1 MRIKSCNIKAFGNI
15 KDKEID
21 FAEGINCFIQDNG
34 EGKTTL
40 ADYIRVMLYGMKTWG
55 TKDSTMGDRRRYL
68 PYEGKKL
75 YGGSMTVEVGGE
87 DIVITRTFDEKTNTR
102 DTLTINGIETSE
114 KEQTIGEKY
123 FNIDE
128 DAFKRTVYISS
139 LTSSSDAV
147 RATDSINR
155 NMDMMVTDINTVDL
169 DNVLKSF
176 DERCNAIQSGRAK
189 KNRGEINRLD
199 EEVDNISSKLSELRY
214 IDENLEAK
222 YSDLNQLEKE
232 QNRLAEKLET
242 VRKRTQ
248 ELAIWRQIDDYQEKI
263 ATGNETLEQL
273 KLRYPEGLPTEVDIK
288 AISEANTA
296 IGNADSALKA
306 MQESAEADNTYT
318 GLEKRYSIGY
328 DTEEYERIKALKKAS
343 DAEKIRIESES
354 KVRLQGEELT
364 AKFSIGIPSEVELE
378 DNKSKSLK
386 YKGNK
391 EVLQTLATMPVQAPI
406 PVMWI
411 IIGAIG
417 VVAGIVLLAL
427 GMKET
432 GIAISALSVAGVVLA
447 LVLSRSNGNN
457 AAQSR
462 ALELNEENSRLE
474 SELKRFY
481 APFGFF
487 DTAFTDY
494 AESLRKM
501 VSEYK
506 AYLEA
511 KEARDK
517 DLEERRKKAEKAQ
530 REVETYM
537 ERYGVAE
544 LTSIESDYNT
554 YTKQKEQR
562 RVIQTKRSEYQQ
574 AIEEKKHS
582 ISEIFSRY
590 GLQIPEDIVKSVEI
604 FRADLANW
612 NTITNTIADIEKT
625 IEKLKKDNKL
635 TTKPEDI
642 AEGED
647 IDTLKGEYE
656 KAVKLVGKLSE
667 EISKDEENVKNIDSH
682 EARLEEIGEEKRV
695 LVEKLALLKKTKSFI
710 ESADKTLKDK
720 FVGPIRDKYRDY
732 MKVLLP
738 KWAEDIEMD
747 TDYRVKVKV
756 DHIAHDCDHLSQ
768 GERTCLEMAL
778 RIAVI
783 DNMYKEEKP
792 FLVMDDPFVEL
803 DKENMAKAKE
813 LVRKISERY
822 QVVYFCCHE
831 SRVV

>member
-128 DAFKRTVYISS
+128 DAFKRTVYVSS
-139 LTSSSDAV
+139 LTSSSEAV

-176 DERCNAIQSGRAK
+176 DERCNEIQSGRAR
-189 KNRGEINRLD
+189 KNKGEINRLD

-214 IDENLEAK
+214 IDENLEVK
-222 YSDLNQLEKE
+222 YSDLNRLEKE
-232 QNRLAEKLET
+232 QNSLAEKLES

-248 ELAIWRQIDDYQEKI
+248 ELTIWRQIDDYQKKI
-263 ATGNETLEQL
+263 DIGKEALGQM
-273 KLRYPEGLPTEVDIK
+273 KLRYPQGLPSETDIM
-288 AISEANTA
+288 ALSDANTA
-296 IGNADSALKA
+296 ISKADSALMA
-306 MQESAEADNTYT
+306 MKESEEADKSYI
-318 GLEKRYSIGY
+318 GLEKKYLDGF
-328 DTEEYERIKALKKAS
+328 DTEEYERIKALKKES
-343 DAEKIRIESES
+343 DEETIRIESET
-354 KVRLQGEELT
+354 KVRIPGEEL
-364 AKFSIGIPSEVELE
+364 ASRFSMGIPSEEAMEVK
-378 DNKSKSLK
+378 KSKSLK
-386 YKGNK
+386 YKGNQD
-391 EVLQTLATMPVQAPI
+391 VLQNIATMPVQAKI
-406 PVMWI
+406 PMIWI
-411 IIGAIG
+411 ILGVIGI
-417 VVAGIVLLAL
+417 VAGITILAL
-427 GMKET
+427 GMKEI
-432 GIAISALSVAGVVLA
+432 GIAIAVLSVIGVIA
-447 LVLSRSNGNN
+447 LVIARPNGNH
-457 AAQSR
+457 AAQVR

-474 SELKRFY
+474 SELKPFY
-481 APFGFF
+481 AQFGFF

-494 AESLRKM
+494 AESLSAM
-501 VSEYK
+501 VGNYK
-506 AYLEA
+506 AYIEA

-517 DLEERRKKAEKAQ
+517 DLEERRKRVEKAE
-530 REVETYM
+530 REVGNYL
-537 ERYGVAE
+537 ERYGVEE
-544 LTSIESDYNT
+544 LTRIESDYDI

-562 RVIQTKRSEYQQ
+562 KIIQTKRIEYEKTK
-574 AIEEKKHS
+574 EENKGL
-582 ISEIFSRY
+582 ISDIFSRY
-590 GLQIPEDIVKSVEI
+590 GLQIPEDIVKEVEK
-604 FRADLANW
+604 FRADLTNW
-612 NTITNTIADIEKT
+612 NTITETTAEVEKT
-625 IEKLKKDNKL
+625 IEKLKVDNKL
-635 TTKPEDI
+635 TTRPEDI

-647 IDTLKGEYE
+647 VDTLKEEYD
-656 KAVKLVGKLSE
+656 KVVKLVGKLSDD
-667 EISKDEENVKNIDSH
+667 INNDEEQVKMIERYEVRLSEID
-682 EARLEEIGEEKRV
+682 ERKGELRERLE
-695 LVEKLALLKKTKSFI
+695 LLKKTKSFI
-710 ESADKTLKDK
+710 ESADKILKDK
-720 FVGPIRDKYRDY
+720 FVGPIRDKYSDY
-732 MKVLLP
+732 MRALLP

-756 DHIAHDCDHLSQ
+756 DSIAHDCDHLSQ

-783 DNMYKEEKP
+783 DNMYKGEKP

-803 DKENMAKAKE
+803 DEGNLVKAKE
-813 LVRKISERY
+813 LVSRISDNY
-822 QVVYFCCHE
+822 QVVYFTCQE
-831 SRVV
+831 GRGI